1 MDNAI
6 YIFGCDCGGQG
17 RPAKDIASRI
27 SAKIY
32 NTKRDAERLKE
43 HINYLLG
50 AGIAIKHY
58 PAIVIENGGERVTLL
73 EKWKPQLA

>member
-6 YIFGCDCGGQG
+6 YIFGCDCGGQH

-27 SAKIY
+27 GAKIY

-43 HINYLLG
+43 HISYLMN
-50 AGIAIKHY
+50 AGLEIKHY
-58 PAIVIENGGERVTLL
+58 PAIVVENGGAKISLID
-73 EKWKPQLA
+73 KWTQQQ